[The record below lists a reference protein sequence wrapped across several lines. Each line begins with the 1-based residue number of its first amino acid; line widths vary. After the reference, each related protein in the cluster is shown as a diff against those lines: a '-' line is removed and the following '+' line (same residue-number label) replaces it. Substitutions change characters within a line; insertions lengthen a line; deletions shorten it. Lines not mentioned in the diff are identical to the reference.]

1 MFPFSPP
8 LSRLHILRSQ
18 NNQLFHIGYHHIII
32 QYPCLDAFPEP
43 HDMAQIDGY
52 IPLPCQPNNKLG
64 AIISAGGG
72 IEHQIRAVFNE
83 QKGLCSTG
91 EHHRRDHAQNRTLD
105 QMLIYHFR
113 FVHTLDDRFGKI
125 IADPRILI
133 GIFEINLC
141 IVDSFR
147 HIAKVDVEHGIS
159 TLPLVN

>member
-1 MFPFSPP
+1 MFPSWPPP
-8 LSRLHILRSQ
+8 LHIPGSMNDQLLHIGD
-18 NNQLFHIGYHHIII
+18 NHIII
-32 QYPCLDAFPEP
+32 ENSCLKSLAKI
-43 HDMAQIDGY
+43 HDVVQVDGN
-52 IPLPCQPNNKLG
+52 ILLLRQFNNVLG

-72 IEHQIRAVFNE
+72 IEHQIRAVLDE

-91 EHHRRDHAQNRTLD
+91 EHHGRDHAQNRTLD
-105 QMLIYHFR
+105 QMLVYYFR
-113 FVHTLDDRFGKI
+113 FVYTLDDLFSKI